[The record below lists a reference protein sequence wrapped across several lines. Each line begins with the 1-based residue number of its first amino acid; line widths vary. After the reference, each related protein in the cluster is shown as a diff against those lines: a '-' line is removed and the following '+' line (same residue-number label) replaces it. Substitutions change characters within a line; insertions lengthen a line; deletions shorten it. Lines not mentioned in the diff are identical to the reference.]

1 MAQPELSVEER
12 RLQTRAYNEWARVGK
27 GKPFP
32 TLQDMD
38 KVSIPEFREQSFLLE
53 VGADENAPGF
63 VFVGDNLL
71 FDCEEDGPIAQLDDV
86 PALSLLSRL
95 TDRYLQC
102 LAHRAPVG
110 FEAAFVNRLDHN
122 LLYRGI
128 LMPVSQN
135 GETIDHVWGTMNCKD
150 TTDAEAPKRKR
161 APAKAKG
168 AKASPKPA
176 RSKIPVVIED
186 EEDELLLDEPVV
198 EDTAPVVQS
207 QPVIEPVAS
216 VPAAAASAPGGNIE
230 TLERPETP
238 APPAP
243 ALVPDPAPATRTD
256 GEKTPTRSD
265 TTMSIDSKLA
275 ECMEID
281 GAMAVALVDSSS
293 GMAIATAGNP
303 RGLNLNVAAA
313 GSTNVLKA
321 KQATLKELGIE
332 EEIEDVLITLSAHY
346 HLIRPLTDESGKGL
360 AVYLILDK
368 AKANL
373 AMARFKLTKI
383 EKDLTV

>member
-1 MAQPELSVEER
+1 ME
-12 RLQTRAYNEWARVGK
+12 
-27 GKPFP
+27 
-32 TLQDMD
+32 

-53 VGADENAPGF
+53 VGTDESDPRF
-63 VFVGDNLL
+63 VFVGDHLL
-71 FDCEEDGPIAQLDDV
+71 FDCEGDDAISQLGDV

-110 FEAAFVNRLDHN
+110 FEAAFVNRQEHN

-128 LMPVSQN
+128 LMPVSRN
-135 GETIDHVWGTMNCKD
+135 GETIEHVWGTMNCKD

-161 APAKAKG
+161 APGKAKA
-168 AKASPKPA
+168 AKATAKA
-176 RSKIPVVIED
+176 TRAKAPVALEAED
-186 EEDELLLDEPVV
+186 EDLLLDEPLA
-198 EDTAPVVQS
+198 DDAALPPLPDPVC
-207 QPVIEPVAS
+207 EPVAS
-216 VPAAAASAPGGNIE
+216 APAAAPSASGGNIE
-230 TLERPETP
+230 TLERPETLVAPEPVRVPVP
-238 APPAP
+238 AP
-243 ALVPDPAPATRTD
+243 RTD
-256 GEKTPTRSD
+256 GDKAPKRSD
-265 TTMSIDSKLA
+265 TIMSIDSKLS

-303 RGLNLNVAAA
+303 RGLDLNVAAA

-332 EEIEDVLITLSAHY
+332 EDIEDVLITLTSHY

>member
-1 MAQPELSVEER
+1 MSEAEISIEER
-12 RLQTRAYNEWARVGK
+12 RLQTQAYNEWARVGK
-27 GKPFP
+27 GKSFP
-32 TLQDMD
+32 SLQDMD
-38 KVSIPEFREQSFLLE
+38 KIKIPEFREQSFLLE
-53 VGADENAPGF
+53 VGADESDPRF
-63 VFVGDNLL
+63 VFVGDHLL
-71 FDCEEDGPIAQLDDV
+71 FDCEEDGSIVQLGDV

-110 FEAAFVNRLDHN
+110 FEAAFVNRQDHN

-128 LMPVSQN
+128 LMPVSQD
-135 GETIDHVWGTMNCKD
+135 GDTIDHVWGTMNCKD

-161 APAKAKG
+161 APAKAKA
-168 AKASPKPA
+168 AKAPA
-176 RSKIPVVIED
+176 KAVRTKAPVALETEVE
-186 EEDELLLDEPVV
+186 ELLLDEPLDDDAVL
-198 EDTAPVVQS
+198 APS
-207 QPVIEPVAS
+207 HDPVCEPVAS
-216 VPAAAASAPGGNIE
+216 AFAAVASAPGGNIE
-230 TLERPETP
+230 TLERPETLVAPEPVRVPVPTP
-238 APPAP
+238 AP
-243 ALVPDPAPATRTD
+243 RTD
-256 GEKTPTRSD
+256 GDKTPKRSD
-265 TTMSIDSKLA
+265 TIMSIDSKLA

-303 RGLNLNVAAA
+303 RGLDLNVAAA

-332 EEIEDVLITLSAHY
+332 EEIEDVLITLTSHY

>member
-1 MAQPELSVEER
+1 MAGPAISVEER

-32 TLQDMD
+32 SLQDME

-53 VGADENAPGF
+53 VGADESDPRF
-63 VFVGDNLL
+63 VFVGDHLL
-71 FDCEEDGPIAQLDDV
+71 FDCEEDGTISQLGDV

-110 FEAAFVNRLDHN
+110 FEAAFINRQEHN

-128 LMPVSQN
+128 LMPISQD
-135 GETIDHVWGTMNCKD
+135 GDVIDHVWGTMNCKD
-150 TTDAEAPKRKR
+150 MTDAEAPKRKR
-161 APAKAKG
+161 APAKAKAG
-168 AKASPKPA
+168 KAPAKPV
-176 RSKIPVVIED
+176 RSKPPVAIAPED
-186 EEDELLLDEPVV
+186 DELLLDEPLV
-198 EDTAPVVQS
+198 EEAAP
-207 QPVIEPVAS
+207 PPEPVCESAAP
-216 VPAAAASAPGGNIE
+216 VPAAAASASGGNIE
-230 TLERPETP
+230 TLERPEP
-238 APPAP
+238 LVAPEPVRVPAP
-243 ALVPDPAPATRTD
+243 APAPRTD
-256 GEKTPTRSD
+256 GDKTPKRSEPI
-265 TTMSIDSKLA
+265 MSIDSKLA

-303 RGLNLNVAAA
+303 RGLDLNVAAA

-321 KQATLKELGIE
+321 KQATLKELGVE

>member
-1 MAQPELSVEER
+1 
-12 RLQTRAYNEWARVGK
+12 
-27 GKPFP
+27 
-32 TLQDMD
+32 
-38 KVSIPEFREQSFLLE
+38 
-53 VGADENAPGF
+53 
-63 VFVGDNLL
+63 VGDNLL
-71 FDCEEDGPIAQLDDV
+71 FDCEGDGAISQLGDV

-110 FEAAFVNRLDHN
+110 FEAAFINRQEHN

-128 LMPVSQN
+128 LMPVSQH
-135 GETIDHVWGTMNCKD
+135 GDSIDHVWGTMNCKD

-161 APAKAKG
+161 TPAKAKA
-168 AKASPKPA
+168 AKAPA
-176 RSKIPVVIED
+176 KVSKIKSPVAVEAED
-186 EEDELLLDEPVV
+186 EELLLDEPLA
-198 EDTAPVVQS
+198 DDAALAPVPDPFCES
-207 QPVIEPVAS
+207 VAS
-216 VPAAAASAPGGNIE
+216 APAAAPSASGGNIE
-230 TLERPETP
+230 TLERPETLVAPEPVRVPVSAP
-238 APPAP
+238 AP
-243 ALVPDPAPATRTD
+243 RTD
-256 GEKTPTRSD
+256 GDKPPKRSD
-265 TTMSIDSKLA
+265 TIMSIDSKLA

-303 RGLNLNVAAA
+303 RGLDLNVAAA

-332 EEIEDVLITLSAHY
+332 EDIEDVLITLTSHY